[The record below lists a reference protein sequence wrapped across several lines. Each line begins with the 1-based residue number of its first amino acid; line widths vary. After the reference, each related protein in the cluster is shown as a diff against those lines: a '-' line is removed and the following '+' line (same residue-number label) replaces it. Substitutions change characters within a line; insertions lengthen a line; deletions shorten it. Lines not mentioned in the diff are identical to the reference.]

1 MCVSK
6 VQKNMKESISSVRFG
21 HFFELEKRSDFFLE
35 LYLLLP
41 LGLLLKEAPMDTF
54 GYRNV
59 VPRLPNDLQNDAKM
73 ITKHKFLPKWV
84 IGVLHGKYHAFLH
97 VGHS

>member
-1 MCVSK
+1 MDS
-6 VQKNMKESISSVRFG
+6 
-21 HFFELEKRSDFFLE
+21 FFELKKRSDFFLE

-41 LGLLLKEAPMDTF
+41 LCLLLKKAPKETF
-54 GYRNV
+54 GHRNV
-59 VPRLPNDLQNDAKM
+59 VPRLPNELQNNAKI
-73 ITKHKFLPKWV
+73 ITKHDFLPKWV